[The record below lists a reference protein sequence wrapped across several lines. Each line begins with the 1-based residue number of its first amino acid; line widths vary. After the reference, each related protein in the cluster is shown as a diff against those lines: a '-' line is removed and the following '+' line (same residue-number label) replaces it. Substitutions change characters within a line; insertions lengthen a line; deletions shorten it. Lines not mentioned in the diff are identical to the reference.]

1 MKFTV
6 NRLLMYQA
14 VKTVLK
20 VVRPRREI
28 PEIGGLLVEAD
39 GSKGILTITG
49 TDVRT
54 HIQRRL
60 RLEHRG
66 KRQYNFAANSCG
78 DALSAGR

>member
-54 HIQRRL
+54 HIQHRL
-60 RLEHRG
+60 RLEHI
-66 KRQYNFAANSCG
+66 
-78 DALSAGR
+78 

>member
-39 GSKGILTITG
+39 GSEGILTITG
-49 TDVRT
+49 TMSAPISSVGFGWSTSR
-54 HIQRRL
+54 
-60 RLEHRG
+60 
-66 KRQYNFAANSCG
+66 KAAV
-78 DALSAGR
+78 

>member
-54 HIQRRL
+54 HIPVSYTHLWRR
-60 RLEHRG
+60 
-66 KRQYNFAANSCG
+66 NS
-78 DALSAGR
+78 APRR